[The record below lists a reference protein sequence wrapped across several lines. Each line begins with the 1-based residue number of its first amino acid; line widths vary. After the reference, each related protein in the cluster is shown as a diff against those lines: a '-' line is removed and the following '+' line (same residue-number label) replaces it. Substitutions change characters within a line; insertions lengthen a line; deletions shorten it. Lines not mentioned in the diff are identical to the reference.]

1 MRLTYFRSQAG
12 NNRLVEKSLITLA
25 NLYARGHLEDRP
37 LPWGNL
43 RGSAVSP
50 GGCIQG
56 VAETR
61 DEGDETLHGA
71 VFDPTPMQR

>member
-1 MRLTYFRSQAG
+1 MSP
-12 NNRLVEKSLITLA
+12 ITLA

-43 RGSAVSP
+43 RSSAVSP

-61 DEGDETLHGA
+61 DEGDEALHGA
-71 VFDPTPMQR
+71 VFDPTPKQKLVGIHPQIC